1 MAGSVGWLV
10 EPSFGTRLSDSD
22 FMTVL
27 FKWIFA
33 YGIANSIK
41 YKLSI
46 SVMIMVAVAMA
57 AIVCGKVR
65 GRCCISNESGQLRE
79 RERESDCVCMCM
91 CMLGD

>member
-1 MAGSVGWLV
+1 MRVLFDFRFIVCLCAKLVGWLV
-10 EPSFGTRLSDSD
+10 EPSFGMRLSDSD

-46 SVMIMVAVAMA
+46 SAMIMVAVA
-57 AIVCGKVR
+57 IVCGRVW
-65 GRCCISNESGQLRE
+65 
-79 RERESDCVCMCM
+79 
-91 CMLGD
+91 